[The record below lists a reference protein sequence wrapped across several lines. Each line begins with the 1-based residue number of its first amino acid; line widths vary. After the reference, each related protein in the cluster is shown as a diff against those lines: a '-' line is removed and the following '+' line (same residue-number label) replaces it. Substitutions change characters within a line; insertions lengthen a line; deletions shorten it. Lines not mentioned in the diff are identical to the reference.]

1 MHFTKEQAR
10 QALSIMVRSRHFEE
24 RIDTFFKHKEMH
36 GTTHL
41 SIGQEATQA
50 GLSLAL
56 DQGDW
61 IVPTHRCHGHTIAR
75 GTDEQKMFS
84 EMFGSSDGICKGL
97 GGSMHMTDVEHFNAG
112 SSAVVGSGV
121 NLATGLA
128 FALKQQGSPAISVAI
143 FGDGATSRGSVHEC
157 MNLASVWDL
166 PVLFFC
172 ENNGYGMSA
181 SSDRMVSTDAI
192 AKRAEGYNI
201 DYEVVDG
208 NDVEAVYVAAKKA
221 VDQIRRTGRPYFL
234 EVKTYRLCGHS
245 KSDSCVYRSREEESL
260 WLQREPIALFS
271 KAMVESSLFSEE
283 DVASI
288 ILDAMSQVDEAARG
302 ALERRSSVLSLEQA
316 MGYLFAPEDETE
328 AQLPNCITTRR
339 ISYREA
345 IREAMDEE
353 MGRDAAV
360 HLIGEDI
367 GQYGGCFKVT
377 GSLYEKHPSQLHETP
392 VSEEAFTGLAV
403 GAAMLGL
410 RPIVE
415 IMYGD
420 FSTLAGDPIINHAAK
435 ARFMS
440 AGQLSCPMVLR
451 SPIGSGTGHG
461 AQHTQSLEAMFGNV
475 PGLIIVAPSC
485 PGDAKALLK
494 SAIRSNNPVLYF
506 ENKHLYNNLGPVGD
520 EHYLMPLGKAVVKKR
535 GTHVTIVSYSHAVM
549 TCLNAATILSSQD
562 EIDVE
567 VIDLATIKP
576 MDRDTILRSVRKTG
590 RLLVVHD
597 SPEAGGYGAEV
608 VSLVTSDEKS
618 FSSLVAPPV
627 RLCGK
632 ESPIPF
638 SPELEKQVV
647 PTKDEVVTAVRR
659 LFRPVEPFLFS
670 L

>member
-1 MHFTKEQAR
+1 MLFSQEQA
-10 QALSIMVRSRHFEE
+10 QEALSIMVRSRHFEE
-24 RIDTFFKHKEMH
+24 CIDTFFKHKEMH

-61 IVPTHRCHGHTIAR
+61 IVPTHRCHGHTLAR

-121 NLATGLA
+121 NLAVGIA
-128 FALKQQGSPAISVAI
+128 FALKQLKNPAISVAI
-143 FGDGATSRGSVHEC
+143 FGDGATSRGAVHES
-157 MNLASVWDL
+157 MNLASVWSL

-181 SSDRMVSTDAI
+181 SSDRMVSTNAI
-192 AKRAEGYNI
+192 AKRSEGYSI

-208 NDVEAVYVAAKKA
+208 NDVEAVYRATKKA
-221 VDQIRRTGRPYFL
+221 VDQIRSTGRPYFL

-245 KSDSCVYRSREEESL
+245 KSDNCVYRSREEEQL
-260 WLQREPIALFS
+260 WLQRDPITLFS
-271 KAMVESSLFSEE
+271 QVMLASTLFTEE

-288 ILDAMSQVDEAARG
+288 ILDARTKVDEAAKE
-302 ALERRSSVLSLEQA
+302 ALVLRSSVLSLEQA
-316 MGYLFAPEDETE
+316 MGYLFSPEEEEQTC
-328 AQLPNCITTRR
+328 LPTGITTRR
-339 ISYREA
+339 TSYREA
-345 IREAMDEE
+345 IREALDEE
-353 MGRDAAV
+353 MERDGAV

-377 GSLYEKHPSQLHETP
+377 GSLYEKHPAQLHETP

-420 FSTLAGDPIINHAAK
+420 FSTLASDPIINHAAK
-435 ARFMS
+435 VRFMS

-494 SAIRSNNPVLYF
+494 SAIRSNNPVIYF

-520 EHYLMPLGKAVVKKR
+520 AHYVMPLGKAVVKKR

-549 TCLNAATILSSQD
+549 TCLDAATILSSQD
-562 EIDVE
+562 EIEVE

-576 MDRDTILRSVRKTG
+576 MDKETILRSVQKTG

-608 VSLVTSDEKS
+608 VSLVTSDDLS
-618 FSSLVAPPV
+618 FTSLVAPPV

-647 PTKDEVVTAVRR
+647 PTKEDVVSAVRR
-659 LFRPVEPFLFS
+659 LFRPVEPFHFS